1 MAPPDI
7 TFPIVRADSV
17 CHDGA
22 EQPEFGA
29 AAMTGGALMYRIATL
44 GLLFVLSMLALMPA
58 CDRIAGRPRAVP
70 FCLPVHDDASRQLG
84 HIGIAISRTDLAMR
98 KSSVGSDRYLI
109 RSVLVGP
116 QSLQETA
123 RMRQRRQLAQA
134 TGDESSIPD
143 DDIAPK
149 LLTQDETAFFRAGAV
164 IEFDVATGELRR
176 ATNADWDA
184 AEPTIY
190 DDHRQRSDVDDPR
203 PPAPRPPPPPA
214 DAPRDLDRLMQRYG
228 GPAFRPLQL
237 AHEGRM
243 IAVAT
248 FGDNLEAEPRAGFD
262 PSKGVIRPYNHE
274 DPETFDDKR
283 IYIQFYDYDTR
294 STVGC
299 LTRCQRVSVL
309 YAGGTFASIRTP
321 DDQYLLVVSA
331 EPLSL
336 KWDVVEVTV
345 SAVRIPEPAKVGVD
359 GAVGKE

>member
-1 MAPPDI
+1 
-7 TFPIVRADSV
+7 
-17 CHDGA
+17 
-22 EQPEFGA
+22 
-29 AAMTGGALMYRIATL
+29 MYRIATL

-70 FCLPVHDDASRQLG
+70 FCLPVHTASIRLTHDDASRQSGRL
-84 HIGIAISRTDLAMR
+84 GIAISETGLAMR
-98 KSSVGSDRYLI
+98 KSSAGSDRYLI
-109 RSVLVGP
+109 RSVLEGP
-116 QSLQETA
+116 QSLRETA
-123 RMRQRRQLAQA
+123 RLRQRRQLAQA
-134 TGDESSIPD
+134 TGDKRSIPH

-184 AEPTIY
+184 AEPTIH
-190 DDHRQRSDVDDPR
+190 DDLRQGTNQDNPH

-214 DAPRDLDRLMQRYG
+214 DGPRDLDRLMQRYG
-228 GPAFRPLQL
+228 GWAFRELQY
-237 AHEGRM
+237 ARQGRM

-248 FGDNLEAEPRAGFD
+248 YGDNLEAEPRAGFD
-262 PSKGVIRPYNHE
+262 PSKGVIRPYNDD

-294 STVGC
+294 RTIGC
-299 LTRCQRVSVL
+299 LTRCQRVSVA
-309 YAGGTFASIRTP
+309 YAGGYFASIRTP
-321 DDQYLLVVSA
+321 DDQYLLVVSS

-336 KWDVVEVTV
+336 KWDLVEVTV
-345 SAVRIPEPAKVGVD
+345 SAVRIPEPTKVGVD